1 MFSRLIS
8 GNEEKMTPS
17 DNELVKEIKNGEQS
31 AFKVLYLKYSD
42 LLFAY
47 ILHHLDKEKEVAS
60 DIWQETWVVVIEK
73 INDFQYKSSIFTWLC
88 AIAKNKISDYYRNA
102 KKQERFQSIE
112 KIHFD
117 IDIEELEIE
126 LVDLETQ
133 VDVITILAN
142 LTDEY
147 RYLLVAKYVENK
159 GIDEIS
165 LKIGKSYKATESML
179 TRARGAFRKE
189 FKQIKNHELCK
200 IK

>member
-1 MFSRLIS
+1 
-8 GNEEKMTPS
+8 MTQS
-17 DNELVKEIKNGEQS
+17 DNKLVKGIKNGEQS
-31 AFKVLYLKYSD
+31 ALKVLYLKYSE

-47 ILHHLDKEKEVAS
+47 ILHHLDNEKEVAS

-165 LKIGKSYKATESML
+165 LEIGKSYKATESML